1 MENDS
6 GRSPPRVK
14 INALQDQN
22 FNQPNPTGREARSV
36 PTDLI
41 FETICEVSGYDL
53 GSLTKDERG
62 RANAATKQLRD
73 LYGEAEQ
80 AVPMMIH
87 ERVTAYRECYP
98 DMPVTPQA
106 ITGNWSTIVAYAETV
121 REKAKE
127 AERERRRVTNAQA
140 RSGCT
145 TCGDDHVVIV
155 GQDANGHDLSAPC
168 PDCNP
173 HANATFWVERRKVE
187 PMDPAKTREMLER

>member
-1 MENDS
+1 M
-6 GRSPPRVK
+6 
-14 INALQDQN
+14 
-22 FNQPNPTGREARSV
+22 

-41 FETICEVSGYDL
+41 FEAICEVCGYDL
-53 GSLTKDERG
+53 AGLTKDERG

-87 ERVTAYRECYP
+87 ERVSAYQECYP
-98 DMPVTPQA
+98 EMPVTPQA
-106 ITGNWSTIVAYAETV
+106 ITGNWSTIVA
-121 REKAKE
+121 E
-127 AERERRRVTNAQA
+127 AERRREQAKVKEREQRRVTNAQA

-155 GQDANGHDLSAPC
+155 GQNADGHDLSAPC

-173 HANATFWVERRKVE
+173 HANTTHWVERRKVE
-187 PMDPAKTREMLER
+187 AMDPAKTREMLHEPF